1 MEFSLEPLT
10 LTKELILSRIPE
22 EKIMEHYGIPIQ
34 KGLFKSPLRKDANPT
49 CSVTRNKKGRLIMK
63 DWSGAFSGDCF
74 AVVMEKFQ
82 CSYYMALQII
92 ANDFGII
99 SRPDLNKN
107 KPKIKYTGAKVE
119 EHTPSNIQIQ
129 TREFNQAELNWWL
142 SYGINKGTLKK
153 FRVYPV
159 DAVWI
164 NGNLFFTNI
173 DSKPVFAYFGGIK
186 DGIEKW
192 RVYFTG
198 RKKYKFISNWKANEI
213 QGAHMVP
220 KDGGDFIVV
229 TKSMKDVME
238 LYEFG
243 IPAIAPCS
251 ENLFVTDSQ
260 YNRLKEKFKH
270 IICFYDNDWAGKRA
284 MVKIRNQYPD
294 VICVMLN
301 KNDAKDISDYRKKFG
316 YQKTRDLIEKTKSDL
331 YAKEG
336 KNDRGTS

>member
-1 MEFSLEPLT
+1 
-10 LTKELILSRIPE
+10 
-22 EKIMEHYGIPIQ
+22 
-34 KGLFKSPLRKDANPT
+34 
-49 CSVTRNKKGRLIMK
+49 
-63 DWSGAFSGDCF
+63 
-74 AVVMEKFQ
+74 
-82 CSYYMALQII
+82 
-92 ANDFGII
+92 
-99 SRPDLNKN
+99 
-107 KPKIKYTGAKVE
+107 
-119 EHTPSNIQIQ
+119 
-129 TREFNQAELNWWL
+129 
-142 SYGINKGTLKK
+142 
-153 FRVYPV
+153 
-159 DAVWI
+159 
-164 NGNLFFTNI
+164 
-173 DSKPVFAYFGGIK
+173 
-186 DGIEKW
+186 
-192 RVYFTG
+192 
-198 RKKYKFISNWKANEI
+198 
-213 QGAHMVP
+213 MVP